1 MPSTYVTPAST
12 TAAATT
18 SAPSSA
24 ACGVLRAMATAVS
37 LLRTA
42 RSSSGERAC
51 GIRVAR
57 VAYRQHGEPMIA
69 NSAPMNVKTM
79 IG

>member
-1 MPSTYVTPAST
+1 MSPYVTPAS
-12 TAAATT
+12 TT

-37 LLRTA
+37 LLRIA

-51 GIRVAR
+51 GTRVAR
-57 VAYRQHGEPMIA
+57 VAYRQNGEPMNA

>member
-1 MPSTYVTPAST
+1 M
-12 TAAATT
+12 
-18 SAPSSA
+18 
-24 ACGVLRAMATAVS
+24 S

-51 GIRVAR
+51 SIRVAR
-57 VAYRQHGEPMIA
+57 LAYRQHGEPMNTNSAPMNA

>member
-1 MPSTYVTPAST
+1 MSPYVTPAST
-12 TAAATT
+12 TR
-18 SAPSSA
+18 APSSA

-51 GIRVAR
+51 GTRVAR
-57 VAYRQHGEPMIA
+57 VAYSQNGEQMIA
-69 NSAPMNVKTM
+69 NRAPMNVKTR